1 MSCSRESREKS
12 LKISKEMPVEATE
25 KLSFAS
31 MIVQPF
37 LSIGFTDGFLDSAK
51 SVCLTPSLLLCR
63 HRLSMK
69 TSMPPFVVLSELLNT
84 WRTLI
89 LSVTVKPSGKV
100 VLIEIVR

>member
-1 MSCSRESREKS
+1 
-12 LKISKEMPVEATE
+12 
-25 KLSFAS
+25 
-31 MIVQPF
+31 
-37 LSIGFTDGFLDSAK
+37 
-51 SVCLTPSLLLCR
+51 
-63 HRLSMK
+63 MK